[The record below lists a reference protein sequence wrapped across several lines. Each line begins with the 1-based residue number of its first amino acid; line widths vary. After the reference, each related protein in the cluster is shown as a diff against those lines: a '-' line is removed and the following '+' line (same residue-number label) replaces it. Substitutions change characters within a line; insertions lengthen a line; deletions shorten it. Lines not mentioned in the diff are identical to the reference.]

1 MLMTDTPTLVVHVH
15 DVWDGQLADEL
26 RVLLPEITI
35 TTGTPGF
42 NRLKLGDYLIKY
54 APQALVVS
62 SPIWSLDVVGLRV
75 RSMPPGI
82 LLPTIFVF
90 GRRWIEDNPLG
101 EMGPGAVAL
110 FREDLTH
117 ETVLEALEGGDGAR
131 PVR

>member
-1 MLMTDTPTLVVHVH
+1 MADKPALIMHVH
-15 DVWDGQLADEL
+15 DVWDGKLADEL
-26 RVLLPEITI
+26 RVLVPEITI

-54 APQALVVS
+54 APQVLVVS

-90 GRRWIEDNPLG
+90 GRRWIADNPLG
-101 EMGPGAVAL
+101 DMGPGTVAL
-110 FREDLTH
+110 FREDLTR
-117 ETVLEALEGGDGAR
+117 ETVLQALEAGGEAR
-131 PVR
+131 PVRLV